1 MKKLAISILFIGVLF
16 ISKAQS
22 VYYDTSYVKELTNR
36 VLVSYFQEYRSM
48 DINIKPDKSIDTLGK
63 ESLNLSSSS
72 PLFSGFLIQYKGIA
86 IYLAGN
92 TAQSDDSK
100 SKYGIQNSNIWKISF
115 LHKGIFANFNYINYK
130 GFYDKNFDA
139 HQFSKYDELPYYRY
153 QNLNTTWMNFD
164 IKYYPSYKKFSQG
177 IPTWFGLR
185 QTKSKFSMGYKFSY
199 NYIKLDNHN
208 TALFSDSLSTT
219 NPIFNMSSSV
229 YNGYSISTAPSLYL
243 VAFKKLFFYL
253 DGWVGFDVGYNK
265 IKGKLLNETKPT
277 FRFVFPEFRTAMGFQ
292 NNRWIAAAYYSYM
305 NQSFSNNKI
314 STSINYNTFGLI
326 IGYRFYPPARLA
338 I

>member
-1 MKKLAISILFIGVLF
+1 MKKLATCILFIIAFFSL
-16 ISKAQS
+16 KAQS

-48 DINIKPDKSIDTLGK
+48 DINIKPDKSIDSLGK
-63 ESLNLSSSS
+63 ESLSLSSSS

-92 TAQSDDSK
+92 TTQSNDSK

-115 LHKGIFANFNYINYK
+115 LYKAVFANFNYINYK
-130 GFYDKNFDA
+130 GFSDKNFNNHYYKSD
-139 HQFSKYDELPYYRY
+139 SLPYIRY
-153 QNLNTTWMNFD
+153 QNLSTTWMNLD
-164 IKYYPSYKKFSQG
+164 LKYYPGYKKFSQG

-199 NYIKLDNHN
+199 NYLKLNNHN
-208 TALFSDSLSTT
+208 TSLFTDSLSSL
-219 NPIFNMSSSV
+219 NPSFNMTSSV
-229 YNGYSISTAPSLYL
+229 YNGYNVSAAPSLYL
-243 VAFKKLFFYL
+243 VAFKKLFFYI
-253 DGWVGFDVGYNK
+253 DAWVGLDAGYNK
-265 IKGKLLNETKPT
+265 IKGDKLNQTKAN
-277 FRFVFPEFRTAMGFQ
+277 FNFVFPEFRTAMGFQ

-305 NQSFSNNKI
+305 NQSFSNKKI